1 MLGGQLTGP
10 GLLQLACPGDALESE
25 HTTSPVLAD
34 LLVAL
39 VEVVLD
45 RFGQLV
51 QRDAVVALDGGQGDA
66 GAGLATHQHSQAALA
81 LDDDVW
87 HAHLAAQSGQVQHQ
101 LKDKQAIGQS
111 QYTQP
116 STDIIQREFA
126 LSGVNLSTRHGPGVP
141 GRFR

>member
-1 MLGGQLTGP
+1 MLLGRQFARL
-10 GLLQLACPGDALESE
+10 GLLQLACASDALEAE

-45 RFGQLV
+45 SLGQLV
-51 QRDAVVALDGGQGDA
+51 QRDAVVTLHGGQGDT
-66 GAGLATHQHSQAALA
+66 GAGLAAHQLSQTSLA

-101 LKDKQAIGQS
+101 LKHNERSPRKGLATCPLRI
-111 QYTQP
+111 T
-116 STDIIQREFA
+116 
-126 LSGVNLSTRHGPGVP
+126 
-141 GRFR
+141 